1 MRYAGLPPGTIIQQ
15 LYLRKRIKIIRQGL
29 VEGTFLDV
37 GAGEGYASQTLLS
50 CGYKGIGIDLN
61 KEACLENE
69 K

>member
-37 GAGEGYASQTLLS
+37 GAGEGYPPKHCFHAD
-50 CGYKGIGIDLN
+50 IR
-61 KEACLENE
+61 E
-69 K
+69 